1 MLIGYGWPSEEGEDH
16 RTLEL
21 AGCKRIFYATE
32 LHRRAI
38 ERETAIEYL
47 REGDCLVVADLDR
60 LGDDLEQI
68 VLTIGRLHRLGASI
82 MVEKH
87 GVIPGTTLGDSFAQA
102 CDLLADMHRL
112 LRNKSAL
119 RSPGRD
125 LAPRT
130 ARGRPTAL
138 TAQNKALALKL
149 LTAGGVTVAD
159 VASRLGV
166 SAATIYRH
174 LPRRTRSTPKDE
186 TK

>member
-16 RTLEL
+16 RSLQL

-38 ERETAIEYL
+38 ERESAIEYL

-60 LGDDLEQI
+60 LGDDLEQ
-68 VLTIGRLHRLGASI
+68 VVVTIGRLHRLGASI
-82 MVEKH
+82 RVEKH
-87 GVIPGTTLGDSFAQA
+87 GVIPGTTLGDSFAPV
-102 CDLLADMHRL
+102 CNLLAETHRL
-112 LRNKSAL
+112 LRNNSAH
-119 RSPGRD
+119 RRPDRD
-125 LAPRT
+125 LALRT
-130 ARGRPTAL
+130 ARGRPTSL
-138 TAQNKALALKL
+138 NAQNKALALKL

-174 LPRRTRSTPKDE
+174 LPRRIRSSRKDE